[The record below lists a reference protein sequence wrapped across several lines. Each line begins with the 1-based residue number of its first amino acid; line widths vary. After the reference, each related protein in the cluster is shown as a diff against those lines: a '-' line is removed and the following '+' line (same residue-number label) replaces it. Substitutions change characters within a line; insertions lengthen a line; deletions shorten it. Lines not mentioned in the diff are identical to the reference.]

1 VHTSARFCSFRT
13 DRRHLKLDFDGTG
26 LLKLESAFEGLTLF
40 PAVMEAAEHQ
50 MVATRLQFDGLTW
63 LDRRSWSS
71 DAPRPMLRQEEIPQ

>member
-1 VHTSARFCSFRT
+1 
-13 DRRHLKLDFDGTG
+13 
-26 LLKLESAFEGLTLF
+26 LESAFEGLTLF